1 MKIKI
6 LRIYEKDGLLRIET
20 ECEFGKDNLG
30 LSLDAKYKDRDGE
43 YKWMKEI
50 KPLLNKKYGSKIP
63 EKEVFEEFKDQ
74 EMTI

>member
-6 LRIYEKDGLLRIET
+6 IRIYEKDNLLRVET

-43 YKWMKEI
+43 YKWMKEV
-50 KPLLNKKYGSKIP
+50 KVLLQKKYGSPIL
-63 EKEVFEEFKDQ
+63 EKEVFNEFKDK
-74 EMTI
+74 EITI